1 MGITSLTLACLLL
14 AAGPAQTSDVVPITK
29 RNFKIPIL
37 IEPARRPG
45 IKLLKLYVSRDQGA
59 TWEEAGNRTSDQD
72 HFAYYA
78 PADGIYWFTVSVVD
92 QQNNEQPPSPHK
104 VAPNQKILVDSTLP
118 DVKFT
123 AADRQGQ
130 DVSVSWEIRE
140 DNVDL
145 ESFRLEYRP
154 ADAPAT
160 ALWYAVPAARELSG
174 TARFRVENPAAIV
187 VRLEVKDQ
195 AGNLGTQQKELAGP
209 PVERPLTAAAPVPPP
224 PAPVAVAPPPQ
235 PQPVAP
241 PPPAPMP
248 VASAQPMPSM
258 ERPPLPLPGSSPL
271 GGNPLAAAAAAPAGA
286 ETTQRV
292 VAWSPNIDPGP
303 AASALPGAPTR
314 GLPNALIV
322 NDPVINLE
330 YEVQAGPSGVKKV
343 EVWLTEDDGRTWR
356 HHADDNDNRTP
367 VTVTLP
373 GQGVFGVR
381 LVTYSGA
388 ELSEGPPHPGDVPD
402 MRMEVDL
409 TPPVVQLYEPKPE
422 NGRPEVLA
430 LGWSCTDRNLGT
442 RPVTLEFA
450 DKPDGPWQAIASNL
464 PPTGSYSWQPP
475 RGLYFVHLR
484 AIAVDTAGNRSIAQT
499 RDPILVD
506 LNKTRG
512 RILGVAPPVKKI
524 AATPPPAAPAT
535 PPAPAP
541 APSNITPTSA
551 MMPAPAPMAPPP
563 PAPVPV
569 MAPPPAPVTSY
580 SSPVAAPAPVHA
592 PLPSPASLPPAEVQ
606 PHAEAPPPAA
616 PGALSLDGTR

>member
-1 MGITSLTLACLLL
+1 MGITSFTLACMLL

-37 IEPARRPG
+37 IEPSRRPG

-59 TWEEAGNRTSDQD
+59 TWEEAANRTSDQD
-72 HFAYYA
+72 HFAYFA

-118 DVKFT
+118 EIKFT

-140 DNVDL
+140 DHADL

-160 ALWYAVPAARELSG
+160 ALWYAVPAAREMSG
-174 TARFRVENPAAIV
+174 TARFHVENPAAIV
-187 VRLEVKDQ
+187 VRLELKDQ
-195 AGNLGTQQKELAGP
+195 AGNLGTAQKELAGA
-209 PVERPLTAAAPVPPP
+209 PVERLTAAPPPPPPDPTAAPAPVASAPPP
-224 PAPVAVAPPPQ
+224 PAY
-235 PQPVAP
+235 AP
-241 PPPAPMP
+241 PPPAPLP
-248 VASAQPMPSM
+248 VASLPSM
-258 ERPPLPLPGSSPL
+258 ERPPLPMPGA
-271 GGNPLAAAAAAPAGA
+271 NPLAAGVNPLTAAPAA
-286 ETTQRV
+286 SETTQRV

-303 AASALPGAPTR
+303 AAALPGSPMR
-314 GLPNALIV
+314 GLPNALVI

-356 HHADDNDNRTP
+356 HHGDDNDTRSP

-373 GQGVFGVR
+373 GQGIFGVR

-388 ELSEGPPHPGDVPD
+388 ELSEGPPQAGDVPD
-402 MRMEVDL
+402 LRMEVDL

-422 NGRPEVLA
+422 GGRPEVLS
-430 LGWSCTDRNLGT
+430 LSWSCTDRNLTT

-450 DKPDGPWQAIASNL
+450 DKPDGPWQAIAANL
-464 PPTGSYSWQPP
+464 QASGSYSWQPP

-484 AIAVDTAGNRSIAQT
+484 ATAVDTAGNRSIAQT
-499 RDPILVD
+499 REPILVD

-512 RILGVAPPVKKI
+512 RILGIAPPVKKI
-524 AATPPPAAPAT
+524 ATT
-535 PPAPAP
+535 PAPAP
-541 APSNITPTSA
+541 TLMRSAAPRSITPAAAT
-551 MMPAPAPMAPPP
+551 MPAPAPTMAPPP
-563 PAPVPV
+563 PAPVMTLPDSV
-569 MAPPPAPVTSY
+569 MPAPASAPMMAPM
-580 SSPVAAPAPVHA
+580 AA
-592 PLPSPASLPPAEVQ
+592 PASLPPPAEQ
-606 PHAEAPPPAA
+606 PAPAA
-616 PGALSLDGTR
+616 PGALSLDGMR